1 MPAVPPSPP
10 RSTEDG
16 WLAVIRRL
24 AILIAL
30 YAVPVTALIQPVGDW
45 DIWWHIRT
53 GEWIE
58 QEGRLPTTDPF
69 SSYGE
74 GRRWYAYSW
83 LFELLVERLHRQF
96 GLSGILLYR
105 IVLGLTLA
113 VAVHALIARRE
124 PRFVRATFLTGLTFF
139 ALTPLLQE
147 RSWMFSLVLYVVTLG
162 VVLSMRE
169 GRGGRAVWLLPILYA
184 LGANLHVQ
192 FLNGLL
198 LLGLACAAPVIDLL
212 LRRETLA
219 DTAATAGTRA
229 WWRLVALTGTCAAAT
244 LLNPYHVRLYLVVI
258 ELPTQAGV
266 YQLIMELLPLSFRT
280 PQDWAILALFALA
293 VFTLGRRRRLGA
305 FEVLLLAGSAYLS
318 FRARRDLWCVV
329 LASVAVLVGER
340 PELPAS
346 ARFRL
351 TWTRMLVVAAGV
363 AVVIAGLAWKRQLTE
378 SHMREVVAERF
389 PEAAARQIEAAG
401 YRGRL
406 FSTYGWGGYL
416 IWRLP
421 SCQVALDGRAN
432 LHGDERIRQ
441 AMDTESGHP
450 AWKDN
455 ADLHAAGYVILP
467 AASPLGQILRCDDRF
482 ELVWKDK
489 VAVVFRNTR
498 PRQQS

>member
-1 MPAVPPSPP
+1 MPAAPPSPP
-10 RSTEDG
+10 SATEEG

-24 AILIAL
+24 VILIAL
-30 YAVPVTALIQPVGDW
+30 YAIPVTALIQPVGDW

-74 GRRWYAYSW
+74 GRRWFAYSW

-105 IVLGLTLA
+105 VVLGLTLA
-113 VAVHALIARRE
+113 VAVHLLIARHE
-124 PRFVRATFLTGLTFF
+124 PRFVRATFLTGLAFF

-147 RSWMFSLVLYVVTLG
+147 RSWMFSLVFYVVTLG

-169 GRGGRAVWLLPILYA
+169 GRVGRTVWLLPVLYA

-198 LLGLACAAPVIDLL
+198 LLGLACAAPVIDWL
-212 LRRETLA
+212 LRRQTPGEG
-219 DTAATAGTRA
+219 AATVGTRA

-244 LLNPYHVRLYLVVI
+244 LLNPYGVRLYLVVI

-266 YQLIMELLPLSFRT
+266 YQIIMELLPLSFRT

-340 PELPAS
+340 PELPATV
-346 ARFRL
+346 RFRL
-351 TWTRMLVVAAGV
+351 TLPRLLVVAAGV

-389 PEAAARQIEAAG
+389 PEAAAHQIETAG
-401 YRGRL
+401 YQGRL
-406 FSTYGWGGYL
+406 YSTYGWGGYL

-421 SCQVALDGRAN
+421 SCKVALDGRAN
-432 LHGDERIRQ
+432 LHGDERIRD
-441 AMDTESGHP
+441 AMETEAGHP
-450 AWKDN
+450 DWKKN

-467 AASPLGQILRCDDRF
+467 AASPLGQILRYDDRF
-482 ELVWKDK
+482 EFVSGDK
-489 VAVVFRNTR
+489 VAVVFRNIK
-498 PRQQS
+498 PRQEP